1 LVAFYS
7 DATNLVPE
15 DTNGVGDIFVR
26 DRLLLPDQRAD
37 IAVTQTKW
45 IGPVHK
51 GDLLTYRVKVQNNG
65 IDPASNVS
73 LTDLVPLNAWLL
85 SVSPSQGSCYKGP
98 ISVCRLG
105 NLAAGASA
113 TVQVN
118 LKTNQRGVLKNT
130 AFGNAPPEDPARG
143 NNTSIMPAKVQ

>member
-1 LVAFYS
+1 M
-7 DATNLVPE
+7 
-15 DTNGVGDIFVR
+15 
-26 DRLLLPDQRAD
+26 DRSSAQRR
-37 IAVTQTKW
+37 
-45 IGPVHK
+45 PV
-51 GDLLTYRVKVQNNG
+51 DL
-65 IDPASNVS
+65 DPASNVS
-73 LTDLVPLNAWLL
+73 LTDLVPLNARLL

-130 AFGNAPPEDPARG
+130 AFGNAPPKDPAPG
-143 NNTSIMPAKVQ
+143 NNTSSSSITPVW

>member
-1 LVAFYS
+1 M
-7 DATNLVPE
+7 
-15 DTNGVGDIFVR
+15 
-26 DRLLLPDQRAD
+26 DRSSAQRR
-37 IAVTQTKW
+37 
-45 IGPVHK
+45 PV
-51 GDLLTYRVKVQNNG
+51 DL
-65 IDPASNVS
+65 DPASNVS
-73 LTDLVPLNAWLL
+73 LTDLVPLNALLL

-130 AFGNAPPEDPARG
+130 AYGNAPPKDPAPG
-143 NNTSIMPAKVQ
+143 NNTSSSITPVW